1 MPNISRGV
9 WFVLPT
15 VAFLLAFIAYPLGAT
30 IYLAFT
36 DARDTFV
43 GTANLRAVFVDPATA
58 NAFRITLI
66 YVFGSIVLQMAIGT
80 AAGIVLD
87 QPFKGRNVLR
97 TLILIPWIIPG
108 VVAATTWA
116 WMLHT
121 EFGIVNYLLVEV
133 GVIERSIGWLVRG
146 DTVLPALIVV
156 NTWKMYPFVAIMVLA
171 GLQGI
176 DKSLYEAA
184 RVDGATFWQEVGF
197 ITLPQLR
204 SVLLSV
210 LLLLTIWGFNAITI
224 IYTMTRGGPAN
235 RSMIVPIQIFREA
248 FEFFDFQRAA
258 ALSVWLLLL
267 LVVLIAVYLKLFGRD
282 EVEHA

>member
-1 MPNISRGV
+1 MPKISRGI

-30 IYLAFT
+30 IYLALT
-36 DARDTFV
+36 DARDGFV
-43 GTANLRAVFVDPATA
+43 GTANLRAVLADPATG
-58 NAFRITLI
+58 NAFRITLL

-121 EFGIVNYLLVEV
+121 EFGIVNYLLIEA
-133 GVIERSIGWLVRG
+133 GIIERAIGWLVRG

-176 DKSLYEAA
+176 DRTLYEAA

-204 SVLLSV
+204 AVLLSV

-235 RSMIVPIQIFREA
+235 RSLIVPIQIFREA
-248 FEFFDFQRAA
+248 FEYFDFNRAA

-282 EVEHA
+282 EADHA

>member
-1 MPNISRGV
+1 MPNISRGF

-15 VAFLLAFIAYPLGAT
+15 VAFLLAFIAYQLGAT
-30 IYLAFT
+30 IYLAMT
-36 DARDTFV
+36 DARDGFV
-43 GTANLRAVFVDPATA
+43 GLDALRSVAVDPTTA
-58 NAFRITLI
+58 QAFRVTLI
-66 YVFGSIVLQMAIGT
+66 YVFGSILFQMAIGT

-87 QPFKGRNVLR
+87 QPFRGRNVLR
-97 TLILIPWIIPG
+97 TLILVPWIIPG

-121 EFGIVNYLLVEV
+121 EFGIVNYMLVEA
-133 GVIERSIGWLVRG
+133 GILERAIGWLVRG
-146 DTVLPALIVV
+146 DTVLPALIAV

-176 DKSLYEAA
+176 DRTLYEAA
-184 RVDGATFWQEVGF
+184 RVDGATWWQEVAH

-204 SVLLSV
+204 AVLLSV
-210 LLLLTIWGFNAITI
+210 LLLLTIWGFNAITL

-235 RSMIVPIQIFREA
+235 RSLIVPIQIFREA
-248 FEFFDFQRAA
+248 FEFFDFNRAA

-267 LVVLIAVYLKLFGRD
+267 LVVLIAAYLWLFGREEIARD
-282 EVEHA
+282 